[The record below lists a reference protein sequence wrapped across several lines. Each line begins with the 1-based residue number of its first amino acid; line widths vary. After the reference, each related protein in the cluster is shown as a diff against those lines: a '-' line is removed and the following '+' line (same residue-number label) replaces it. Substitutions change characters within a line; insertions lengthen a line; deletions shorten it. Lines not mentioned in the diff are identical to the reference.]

1 MVIGLVVVS
10 HGTLAEGLRDAAEMI
25 MGPQT
30 LVRAVG
36 MGPAANLAQLRDEIE
51 AAVQEVGGP
60 DYSLV
65 LVDLLGGSPGNA
77 SAYLAVAGTPVV
89 CGANLPMLLEVLTA
103 REDGSLTPR
112 MLAERALDAGKES
125 VFDLGRQLALRKS

>member
-10 HGTLAEGLRDAAEMI
+10 HGTLADGLRDAAEMI
-25 MGPQT
+25 VGPQT
-30 LVRAVG
+30 LFRSVG

-77 SAYLAVAGTPVV
+77 SAYLAAAGTPVV

-103 REDGSLTPR
+103 REDGSLTPQ
-112 MLAERALDAGKES
+112 MLAERAIDAGKES